1 MQGYSAFNLTKQSR
15 KLLLEKID
23 PSFPKVIAHHVTYQ
37 YNVSDKDQLP
47 KETIVKVVGY
57 AKNSF
62 IECVV
67 VEVNG
72 SSKRLDGKIYHIT
85 ISHKE
90 GHKAVESNNLLISGW
105 EKIDNFELEVIP
117 YFNKF

>member
-1 MQGYSAFNLTKQSR
+1 MQGYSAFNLTKDS
-15 KLLLEKID
+15 KAFLLEKFC
-23 PSFPKVIAHHVTYQ
+23 PSFSKVIAHHVTYKF
-37 YNVSDKDQLP
+37 NVSDNDPLP
-47 KETIVKVVGY
+47 KETVVKVVGY

-72 SSKRLDGKIYHIT
+72 DSERPDGKIYHIT

-90 GHKAVESNNLLISGW
+90 GHKPVESNDLLTKGYT
-105 EKIDNFELEVIP
+105 KIDSFDLGVEP